1 MFTQKCRGIS
11 RKNLTKLQE
20 DSPETL
26 ALITMVQA
34 VNAALRQEMRG
45 NENVVAIGEDIGREG
60 GVFRA
65 TAGLQNEFGPQRVI
79 DSPLGE
85 DAIIGTAIGMS
96 LYGLIPVVEIQF
108 MDFVYPGFSQ
118 IINEL
123 AKFRY
128 RSGGQYAPRVVV
140 RMPYGGGIKG
150 GLYHSQ
156 STEAFFTHT
165 PGLVVVSPSRPYDTK
180 GLLLSAMRSS
190 DPVIF
195 LEPKRIYRTVKE
207 EVPEHD
213 YTIPIGKAD
222 TLLQGDDVTLL
233 SWGAM
238 VQTCKETVSL
248 ASKEGISVELVDL
261 RSLLPFDIETI
272 LSSVRKTGRLV
283 IAHEAPKIGGFGGEI
298 AAQVSERAIDSLK
311 APIVRVGG
319 YDTPF
324 PYSLENSYLPS
335 PQRVLDSVRKLASY

>member
-1 MFTQKCRGIS
+1 M
-11 RKNLTKLQE
+11 TKLQGDRLE
-20 DSPETL
+20 KL

-34 VNAALRQEMRG
+34 VNAALRQEMRN

-65 TAGLQNEFGPQRVI
+65 TEGLQNEFGPQRVI

-96 LYGLIPVVEIQF
+96 LYGLIPVAEIQF

-195 LEPKRIYRTVKE
+195 LEPKRIYRTAKE

-248 ASKEGISVELVDL
+248 ASKEGISVELIDL
-261 RSLLPFDIETI
+261 RSLLPFDTETI

-311 APIVRVGG
+311 APIVRVAG